1 MTDLTQP
8 DSLLA
13 GPWHWMQRCSTGVV
27 LCIVIAIASTHL
39 ADQFGGSSFLYALVL
54 GVALNPLSADARV
67 SPGIEFC
74 TRTVLRW
81 GVALLGARITLSQIS
96 GLGVAPVL
104 VILAAVISTILF
116 GVLMATW
123 LKLPRWQGL
132 LSGGATAI
140 CGASAALAIAAALPR
155 GPEKERFTL
164 VVVVTVTALSTLA
177 MVAYPLLSEMLSLT
191 VPQAGLFLGGTIHD
205 VAQVVAA
212 GFMLSDAT
220 GKYATIVKLLR
231 VALLT
236 LVVAATAY
244 AYRREGGPTAKR
256 APLLPW
262 FLVVF
267 LVLVVFNS
275 LDLLPAS
282 GTGLVNAASKWS
294 LLVAISAL
302 GAKSSFGKLA
312 AAGWRSAILVISETF
327 WIAIFVLLCIRW
339 LP

>member
-1 MTDLTQP
+1 MTDLAQQ
-8 DSLLA
+8 
-13 GPWHWMQRCSTGVV
+13 GPQLVDARRWIRQRSTGVI
-27 LCIVIAIASTHL
+27 LCVVIAIASTHL
-39 ADQFGGSSFLYALVL
+39 ADQLGGSTFLYALVL
-54 GVALNPLSADARV
+54 GVALNTLSADERV

-74 TRTVLRW
+74 ARTVLRW

-96 GLGVAPVL
+96 GLGVVPVL
-104 VILAAVISTILF
+104 VTLAAVISTILF

-123 LKLPRWQGL
+123 LKLPRWKGL

-191 VPQAGLFLGGTIHD
+191 VPQAGLFLGATIHD

-212 GFMLSDAT
+212 GFMLSDDT
-220 GKYATIVKLLR
+220 GRYATIVKLLR

-244 AYRREGGPTAKR
+244 AYRREGDPTAKR
-256 APLLPW
+256 VPLLPW

-267 LVLVVFNS
+267 LVLVIFNS

-282 GTGLVNAASKWS
+282 GASSANAVSKWS

-302 GAKSSFGKLA
+302 GAKTSFGKLA